1 MLENVVNEL
10 FNFRTTLILI
20 KHVATAAHKQ
30 HCKAEKLKIYL
41 NGFMYF
47 NLSRARHK
55 IYLHQTLLH
64 DNYNE
69 GYQILAKNA

>member
-1 MLENVVNEL
+1 MPEVNLFGFGIYLIVKYFCHNSQGMKIFMLENVANEL

-41 NGFMYF
+41 NSFMYF
-47 NLSRARHK
+47 
-55 IYLHQTLLH
+55 I
-64 DNYNE
+64 
-69 GYQILAKNA
+69 